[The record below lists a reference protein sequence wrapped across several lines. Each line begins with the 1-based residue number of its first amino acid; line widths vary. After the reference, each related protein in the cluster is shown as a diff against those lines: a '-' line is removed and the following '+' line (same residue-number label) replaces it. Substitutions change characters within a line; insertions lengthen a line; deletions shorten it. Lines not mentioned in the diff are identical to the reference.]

1 MSEELGLRAQTPL
14 APPLWRQLQACAA
27 ALQSVLDG
35 RNHSQALSQVAT
47 PLRPGAQAL
56 LFAVLRHC
64 GAAQAIRDLLINR
77 APSAPVNALLCTGLG
92 LLLMEAK
99 AMYPAHTLVSQLV
112 EAAKHHPQTRGQSAF
127 INACVRRFLREEKAL
142 RAKAFRNQTAQWNFP
157 LWWIQRVQHDYPAHW
172 QTVLHASQQAAPMTM
187 RVNRQ
192 KISREELQQSWH
204 SQGVLSDAVGA
215 DGLVL
220 RQAKAVQAIP
230 GFAQGLCSVQ
240 DAAAQLAAPLLLQG
254 LQAPQGDRLQVLDA
268 CAAPGGKTAHL
279 LEYADAQVWALDI
292 DALRCERI
300 CENLLRLGL
309 QATVV
314 CADVTDTHTQAWWSG
329 QLFDA
334 ILLDAPCTAS
344 GIVRR
349 HPDIP
354 LLRRDSDVA
363 ALVQTQRRLL
373 QALWPLLKPG
383 GRLLYCTC
391 SVFHDEGQGQ
401 IDSFLARNTQ
411 ATLLPS
417 PGHLIPGVSANPEWL
432 LDNAASGHDGFF
444 YALLEKRDACV

>member
-1 MSEELGLRAQTPL
+1 MSEELGLRTQTPL

-35 RNHSQALSQVAT
+35 RNHNQALSPVA
-47 PLRPGAQAL
+47 PLLRPGAQAL
-56 LFAVLRHC
+56 LFGVLRHW
-64 GAAQAIRDLLINR
+64 GATQAIRDLLIKR

-92 LLLMEAK
+92 LLLMDKE

-112 EAAKHHPQTRGQSAF
+112 EAAKHHPQTRAQSAF
-127 INACVRRFLREEKAL
+127 INACVRRFLREEHAL
-142 RAKAFRNQTAQWNFP
+142 RAQAFKNQSAQWNFP
-157 LWWIQRVQHDYPAHW
+157 LWWIKRVQHDHPAHW
-172 QTVLHASQQAAPMTM
+172 QTILQTSQQAAPMSM

-192 KISREELQQSWH
+192 KISREALQQQWQ
-204 SQGVLSDAVGA
+204 SQDVLSDPVGA

-220 RQAKAVQAIP
+220 RQAKAVQAVP

-254 LQAPQGDRLQVLDA
+254 MQAPQGGRLQVLDA

-300 CENLLRLGL
+300 SENLQRLGL
-309 QATVV
+309 HATVV
-314 CADVTDTHTQAWWSG
+314 CADVIDTQAWWSG

-354 LLRRDSDVA
+354 LLRRDSDVT

-391 SVFHDEGQGQ
+391 SVFHEEGQGQ

-411 ATLLPS
+411 AALLPS
-417 PGHLIPGVSANPEWL
+417 PGHLIPGVAANPPWL
-432 LDNAASGHDGFF
+432 LDNAAGGHDGFF
-444 YALLEKRDACV
+444 YALLEKRNDSV

>member
-1 MSEELGLRAQTPL
+1 MMQAQGAVVLAPL

-35 RNHSQALSQVAT
+35 RNHHQALTQVAT
-47 PLRPGAQAL
+47 PLRPAAQAL
-56 LFAVLRHC
+56 LFAVLRHW
-64 GAAQAIRDLLINR
+64 GATQGIRDLLIKR
-77 APSAPVNALLCTGLG
+77 APSPPVDALLCTGLG
-92 LLLMEAK
+92 LLLLGKE

-112 EAAKHHPQTRGQSAF
+112 EAAKHHPQTRAQSAF
-127 INACVRRFLREEKAL
+127 INACVRRFLREENTL
-142 RAKAFRNQTAQWNFP
+142 RAQAFQSPTAQWNFP
-157 LWWIQRVQHDYPAHW
+157 LWWIKLVQNDYPANW
-172 QTVLHASQQAAPMTM
+172 QTILLASQQAAPMTL

-192 KISREELQQSWH
+192 KISREVLQQSWH

-220 RQAKAVQAIP
+220 RQAKAVQAVH

-254 LQAPQGDRLQVLDA
+254 LQAGEGARLQVLDA

-279 LEYADAQVWALDI
+279 LEYADAQVWAVDI
-292 DALRCERI
+292 DAQRCERI
-300 CENLLRLGL
+300 RENLQRLGL

-314 CADVTDTHTQAWWSG
+314 CADVSDTPAWWSG

-354 LLRRDSDVA
+354 LLRRASDLT
-363 ALVQTQRRLL
+363 ALVQTQRQLL
-373 QALWPLLKPG
+373 LALWPLLKPG

-391 SVFHDEGQGQ
+391 SVFRDEGQGQ

-411 ATLLPS
+411 AALLPS
-417 PGHLIPGVSANPEWL
+417 PGHLIPGVTANLAGL
-432 LDNAASGHDGFF
+432 LDNAANGHDGFF
-444 YALLEKRDACV
+444 YALLEKRYTNL

>member
-1 MSEELGLRAQTPL
+1 MSEEPGLRAQTPL
-14 APPLWRQLQACAA
+14 APPLWRQLQACAS

-35 RNHSQALSQVAT
+35 RNHNQALSQVAT

-56 LFAVLRHC
+56 LFAVLRHW
-64 GAAQAIRDLLINR
+64 GAAQAIRDLLVNR

-92 LLLMEAK
+92 LLLMDKE

-112 EAAKHHPQTRGQSAF
+112 EAAKHHPQTRAQSAF

-142 RAKAFRNQTAQWNFP
+142 RAQAFQNQTAQWNFP
-157 LWWIQRVQHDYPAHW
+157 LWWIKRVQHDYPAHW
-172 QTVLHASQQAAPMTM
+172 QTVLQASQQAAPMTM
-187 RVNRQ
+187 RVNQQ
-192 KISREELQQSWH
+192 KTSREALQQLWL
-204 SQGVLSDAVGA
+204 SQGVLSDPVGES
-215 DGLVL
+215 GLVL

-254 LQAPQGDRLQVLDA
+254 LQVTQGHRLQVLDA

-279 LEYADAQVWALDI
+279 LEHADAQVWALDI

-300 CENLLRLGL
+300 SENLRRLGL

-314 CADVTDTHTQAWWSG
+314 CADVTDTQAWWSG

-391 SVFHDEGQGQ
+391 SVFHEEGQGQ

-411 ATLLPS
+411 AALLPS
-417 PGHLIPGVSANPEWL
+417 PGHLIPGVPANPEWL
-432 LDNAASGHDGFF
+432 LDNAASGNDGFF